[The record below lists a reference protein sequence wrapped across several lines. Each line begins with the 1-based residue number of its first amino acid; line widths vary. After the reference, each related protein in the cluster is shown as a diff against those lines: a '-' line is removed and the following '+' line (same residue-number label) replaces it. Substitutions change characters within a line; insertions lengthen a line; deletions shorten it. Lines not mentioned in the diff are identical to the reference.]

1 MTDAESRYIERHA
14 ECCTLVERITEALGD
29 MDAPSERTHW
39 GQVQNLATA
48 RTYLR
53 QAAEVLGVE
62 L

>member
-14 ECCTLVERITEALGD
+14 ECCILVERITEALGD

-39 GQVQNLATA
+39 GNVGGLE
-48 RTYLR
+48 RVRSLLR